1 MGRPDIEAGAGA
13 GLEVWTGT
21 PGSLATLPEAF
32 PNHWERWAP
41 VSEVTPQSHGTAQ
54 EGAWP
59 AAPLQGGL
67 CYHQTGRILR
77 QTTEIFFPWSFYFI
91 LVGCCVVWYKVYDHF
106 IFLRECIFLH

>member
-41 VSEVTPQSHGTAQ
+41 VSEVTPEAMALLKRGPGWQHHCMEDSTNTKQ
-54 EGAWP
+54 EE
-59 AAPLQGGL
+59 
-67 CYHQTGRILR
+67 Y
-77 QTTEIFFPWSFYFI
+77 
-91 LVGCCVVWYKVYDHF
+91 
-106 IFLRECIFLH
+106 

>member
-41 VSEVTPQSHGTAQ
+41 VSEVTPEAMALLKRGP
-54 EGAWP
+54 G
-59 AAPLQGGL
+59 
-67 CYHQTGRILR
+67 
-77 QTTEIFFPWSFYFI
+77 
-91 LVGCCVVWYKVYDHF
+91 
-106 IFLRECIFLH
+106 